1 MEAMMRKFK
10 VAVVKR
16 GKEALWRDYWI
27 YSKTKGTT
35 AGAPPDLGRTE
46 LVEASTLEE
55 AIDAVQ
61 SRNPDCTIML
71 AGGDHD

>member
-27 YSKTKGTT
+27 YSETKGTT
-35 AGAPPDLGRTE
+35 AGAPP
-46 LVEASTLEE
+46 
-55 AIDAVQ
+55 
-61 SRNPDCTIML
+61 
-71 AGGDHD
+71 